1 MVRSGLVWSD
11 LVCSGLVWSVVCGVC
26 VCVWCVCLNH
36 SQHLGCAVTIVGLSE
51 DLFLVNGMVYAW
63 QQGGLTISVVTQFPT
78 ISR

>member
-1 MVRSGLVWSD
+1 M
-11 LVCSGLVWSVVCGVC
+11 CVC